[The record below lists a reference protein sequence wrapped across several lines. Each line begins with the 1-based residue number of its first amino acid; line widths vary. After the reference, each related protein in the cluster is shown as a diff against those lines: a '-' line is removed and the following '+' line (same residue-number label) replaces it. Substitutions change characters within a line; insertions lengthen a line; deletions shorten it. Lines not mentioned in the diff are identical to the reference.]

1 VDGVDIQAIFAPT
14 ASVLTTV
21 LLGLNNNYIP
31 RNRGDWLPS
40 FFMVCEDI
48 FTIFP
53 GLGPGPPSNSQEKPM
68 EHLNVFELTYW
79 QNKAAAQPFPDQAL
93 IDGKPRSAQSG
104 QTFAVIN
111 PATGQCLANVA
122 ACGDEDVN
130 AAVRSARQVFEAGT
144 WAARSPG
151 ERKQVLLRL
160 ADLIMDHRE
169 ELALLDSL
177 NMGKPVMD
185 AYNIDVPGAAGVF
198 RWYAESLDKLYDQIA
213 PSAQNVLA
221 TITREALGVVAA
233 VVPWN
238 FPLDMAAWK
247 LAPALAAGNS
257 VILKPAE
264 QSPFSAL
271 RLAELALEAGL
282 PPGVLNV
289 VPGLG
294 EQTGKALGLHPDV
307 DCLVFTGST
316 EVGKYFMQYSAQSNL
331 KQVWLECGG
340 KSANLVFADCQ
351 DLDLAAEKAAFGI
364 FFNQGEVCSANSRLL
379 VERSIHDEF
388 VERLK
393 VQAERWQPGD
403 PLDPSSNAGAIV
415 DSRQTARIMKFIEQA
430 ARLGATKVCG
440 GRQSIFNGSDNFIQP
455 TIFTGV
461 SPDMPLFRDEVFGP
475 VLAITAFDDEA
486 HALQLANDS
495 VYGLAASL
503 WTDDL
508 NRAHRV
514 ARQLR
519 AGTVSVNSV
528 DALDVTVPFGGGKQ
542 SGFGRDLSLH
552 SFDKYTQLKTTWFQ
566 LR

>member
-1 VDGVDIQAIFAPT
+1 
-14 ASVLTTV
+14 
-21 LLGLNNNYIP
+21 
-31 RNRGDWLPS
+31 
-40 FFMVCEDI
+40 M
-48 FTIFP
+48 
-53 GLGPGPPSNSQEKPM
+53 
-68 EHLNVFELTYW
+68 FELAEW
-79 QNKAAAQPFPDQAL
+79 QRRAVALKFPDQAV
-93 IDGKPRSAQSG
+93 IDGKHCAAISG
-104 QTFAVIN
+104 QTFAAIN

-122 ACGDEDVN
+122 ACGEEDVD
-130 AAVRSARQVFEAGT
+130 AAVRNARQVFEAGI
-144 WAARSPG
+144 WSQRSPA

-160 ADLIMDHRE
+160 ADLLMSHRE

-198 RWYAESLDKLYDQIA
+198 RWYAEAIDKLYDQVA
-213 PSAQNVLA
+213 PSAPNVLA

-271 RLAELALEAGL
+271 RLADLALEAGL
-282 PPGVLNV
+282 PAGVLNV
-289 VPGLG
+289 LPGLG
-294 EQTGKALGLHPDV
+294 EQAGKALGLHADV

-316 EVGKYFMQYSAQSNL
+316 QVGKYFMQYSAQSNL

-393 VQAERWQPGD
+393 AQAERWLPGD
-403 PLDPSSNAGAIV
+403 PLDPQSSAGAIV
-415 DSRQTARIMKFIEQA
+415 DHKQTAGIMRFIRSAEQS
-430 ARLGATKVCG
+430 GATRVCG
-440 GRQSIFNGSDNFIQP
+440 GQQRRFNGSDNFIEP

-461 SPDMPLFRDEVFGP
+461 TADMPLFRDEVFGP
-475 VLAITAFDDEA
+475 VLAVMPFDNEA
-486 HALQLANDS
+486 EAIRLANDS
-495 VYGLAASL
+495 AYGLAASL

-519 AGTVSVNSV
+519 AGTVSVNTV

>member
-1 VDGVDIQAIFAPT
+1 
-14 ASVLTTV
+14 
-21 LLGLNNNYIP
+21 
-31 RNRGDWLPS
+31 
-40 FFMVCEDI
+40 M
-48 FTIFP
+48 
-53 GLGPGPPSNSQEKPM
+53 
-68 EHLNVFELTYW
+68 FELAYW
-79 QNKAAAQPFPDQAL
+79 QNKAAALRFPDLAV
-93 IDGKPRSAQSG
+93 IDGKFRSALSG
-104 QTFAVIN
+104 QTFAANN
-111 PATGQCLANVA
+111 PATGQCLANVT
-122 ACGDEDVN
+122 ACGEEDVDL
-130 AAVRSARQVFEAGT
+130 AVHNARQVFEAGT
-144 WAARSPG
+144 WSARSPA

-160 ADLIMDHRE
+160 ADLIMAHRE

-282 PPGVLNV
+282 PAGVLNV

-379 VERSIHDEF
+379 VQRSIHDEF

-393 VQAERWQPGD
+393 AQVLRWQPGD
-403 PLDPSSNAGAIV
+403 PLDPSSSAGAIV

-430 ARLGATKVCG
+430 ERQGATRVCG

-455 TIFTGV
+455 TIFTNV

-475 VLAITAFDDEA
+475 VLAVTAFEDEA

-566 LR
+566 LRS

>member
-1 VDGVDIQAIFAPT
+1 MYQLNDWQQRAARQTFIDT
-14 ASVLTTV
+14 ALIGGRRV
-21 LLGLNNNYIP
+21 
-31 RNRGDWLPS
+31 
-40 FFMVCEDI
+40 
-48 FTIFP
+48 
-53 GLGPGPPSNSQEKPM
+53 
-68 EHLNVFELTYW
+68 
-79 QNKAAAQPFPDQAL
+79 AAA
-93 IDGKPRSAQSG
+93 DGA
-104 QTFAVIN
+104 TFASID
-111 PATGQCLANVA
+111 PATNRLLANVA
-122 ACGDEDVN
+122 ACGAAEVD
-130 AAVRSARQVFEAGT
+130 AAVRSARQAFEQGP
-144 WAARSPG
+144 WARMAPR
-151 ERKQVLLRL
+151 ERKAVLLKL
-160 ADLIMDHRE
+160 AELMMAHRE

-185 AYNIDVPGAAGVF
+185 AFNIDVPGAAGVF
-198 RWYAESLDKLYDQIA
+198 SWYAESIDKLYDQVA
-213 PSAQNVLA
+213 PTAPNALA
-221 TITREALGVVAA
+221 TITRAPLGVIGA

-257 VILKPAE
+257 VVLKPAE

-282 PPGVLNV
+282 PEGVLNV

-294 EQTGKALGLHPDV
+294 EHAGKALGLHPDV

-379 VERSIHDEF
+379 VQRSIHDEF
-388 VERLK
+388 VERLIAK
-393 VQAERWQPGD
+393 ARDWAPGD
-403 PLDPSSNAGAIV
+403 PLDPSSRAGAIV
-415 DSRQTARIMKFIEQA
+415 DAKQTANVLRFIEEARGSA
-430 ARLGATKVCG
+430 ATLACG
-440 GRQSIFNGSDNFIQP
+440 GRQLEFNGSGNFIEP

-461 SPDMPLFRDEVFGP
+461 DPQQRLARDEVFGP
-475 VLAITAFDDEA
+475 VLAVTAFDSEEEA
-486 HALQLANDS
+486 LRLANDS
-495 VYGLAASL
+495 PFGLAASV
-503 WTDDL
+503 WSDDL

-514 ARQLR
+514 ASRLNV
-519 AGTVSVNSV
+519 GTVSVNTV
-528 DALDVTVPFGGGKQ
+528 DALDPAIPFGGGKQ

>member
-1 VDGVDIQAIFAPT
+1 
-14 ASVLTTV
+14 
-21 LLGLNNNYIP
+21 
-31 RNRGDWLPS
+31 
-40 FFMVCEDI
+40 
-48 FTIFP
+48 
-53 GLGPGPPSNSQEKPM
+53 
-68 EHLNVFELTYW
+68 VFDLDYW
-79 QNKAAAQPFPDQAL
+79 QQRAARQTFPDKAL
-93 IDGKPRSAQSG
+93 IDGRQVAAASG
-104 QTFAVIN
+104 ATFDAIN
-111 PATGQCLANVA
+111 PATHQLLARVA
-122 ACGDEDVN
+122 ACGEAEVEL
-130 AAVRSARQVFEAGT
+130 AVRSARRAFNEGP
-144 WAARSPG
+144 WARMAPV
-151 ERKQVLLRL
+151 ERKRVMLRL
-160 ADLIMDHRE
+160 SELVLVHRE

-185 AYNIDVPGAAGVF
+185 AYNIDVPGAAHVF
-198 RWYAESLDKLYDQIA
+198 AWYGEALDKLYDQVA
-213 PSAQNVLA
+213 PTASSALA

-257 VILKPAE
+257 VVLKPAE

-294 EQTGKALGLHPDV
+294 ETAGKSLGLHSDV

-316 EVGKYFMQYSAQSNL
+316 QVGKYFMQYSAQSNL

-340 KSANLVFADCQ
+340 KSPSLVFDDCQ

-364 FFNQGEVCSANSRLL
+364 FFNQGEVCSANSRLY
-379 VERSIHDEF
+379 VQRSIKDAF
-388 VERLK
+388 IERLLEK
-393 VQAERWQPGD
+393 AKAWMPGN
-403 PLDPSSNAGAIV
+403 PLDPASPAGAIV
-415 DSRQTARIMKFIEQA
+415 DSAQASRVMNFIER
-430 ARLGATKVCG
+430 AREDGATLLTG
-440 GRQSIFNGSDNFIQP
+440 GRRLSFNGSDNFIEP
-455 TIFTGV
+455 TIFV
-461 SPDMPLFRDEVFGP
+461 DVPHDSHLSREEVFGP
-475 VLAITAFDDEA
+475 VLAISTFDTEEQA
-486 HALQLANDS
+486 VQLANDS
-495 VYGLAASL
+495 IYGLAASV
-503 WTDDL
+503 WSDDL

-514 ARQLR
+514 ARALK
-519 AGTVSVNSV
+519 AGTVSVNTV

>member
-1 VDGVDIQAIFAPT
+1 
-14 ASVLTTV
+14 
-21 LLGLNNNYIP
+21 
-31 RNRGDWLPS
+31 
-40 FFMVCEDI
+40 
-48 FTIFP
+48 
-53 GLGPGPPSNSQEKPM
+53 
-68 EHLNVFELTYW
+68 VFELAEW
-79 QNKAAAQPFPDQAL
+79 QRRAVALKFPDQAV
-93 IDGKPRSAQSG
+93 IDGKHYAAQSG
-104 QTFAVIN
+104 QTFAAIN
-111 PATGQCLANVA
+111 PATGQLLANVA
-122 ACGDEDVN
+122 ACGEADVD
-130 AAVRSARQVFEAGT
+130 AAVGNARQVFEAGV
-144 WAARSPG
+144 WSRRSPA

-160 ADLIMDHRE
+160 ADLLMSHRE

-198 RWYAESLDKLYDQIA
+198 RWYAESIDKLYDQVA
-213 PSAQNVLA
+213 PSATNVLA

-289 VPGLG
+289 LPGLG
-294 EQTGKALGLHPDV
+294 EQAGKALGLHADV

-316 EVGKYFMQYSAQSNL
+316 QVGKYFMQYAAQSNL

-340 KSANLVFADCQ
+340 KSANLVFADCR
-351 DLDLAAEKAAFGI
+351 DLELAAEKAAFGI

-388 VERLK
+388 VERLQA
-393 VQAERWQPGD
+393 QAERWLPGD
-403 PLDPSSNAGAIV
+403 PLDPQSRAGTIV
-415 DSRQTARIMKFIEQA
+415 DQQQTASIMRAIRQAQEQ
-430 ARLGATKVCG
+430 GATLVCG
-440 GRQSIFNGSDNFIQP
+440 GQQRRFNGSDNFIEP

-461 SPDMPLFRDEVFGP
+461 KADMALFREEVFGP
-475 VLAITAFDDEA
+475 VLAVVPFDSEEEA
-486 HALQLANDS
+486 VRLANDS

-514 ARQLR
+514 AQKLR
-519 AGTVSVNSV
+519 AGTVSVNTV